1 MKEYTNNEV
10 ANEVAEPQAVY
21 SYASEEVLLY
31 DGLSAEEL
39 RRIEKSKTQI
49 ALGLV
54 IDDVEVDRLIRRK
67 YQYEHQMV

>member
-10 ANEVAEPQAVY
+10 ANEVAEPEIAY
-21 SYASEEVLLY
+21 GYAPEEVLLY

-49 ALGLV
+49 ALGMV
-54 IDDVEVDRLIRRK
+54 IDDDEVKRIIRKK
-67 YQYEHQMV
+67 YHYEHQMV

>member
-10 ANEVAEPQAVY
+10 ANEVAEPQAAY

-39 RRIEKSKTQI
+39 RRIEKSKAQI
-49 ALGLV
+49 ALGMV
-54 IDDVEVDRLIRRK
+54 IDDDEVKRIIRKK
-67 YQYEHQMV
+67 YHYEHQMV

>member
-49 ALGLV
+49 ALGMV
-54 IDDVEVDRLIRRK
+54 IDDDEVKRIIRKK
-67 YQYEHQMV
+67 YHYEHQMV